1 MHVACKREPK
11 KQANGLFFF
20 LMKCTGSL
28 LQVTRMDG
36 ALEHMRQFGFCD
48 QLVRETVKELLKV
61 GSYLF
66 VYFFAK
72 ARTFM
77 GSSPSKTPTPY
88 SLPQSRFPS
97 TKKGFFIYKKS
108 KRSKFGLAHL

>member
-1 MHVACKREPK
+1 MLKGPIQACNLQKRTK
-11 KQANGLFFF
+11 LSSFTCFF
-20 LMKCTGSL
+20 GSL

-61 GSYLF
+61 GF
-66 VYFFAK
+66 YFFK

-77 GSSPSKTPTPY
+77 GYSLSKTPMPY
-88 SLPQSRFPS
+88 SLS
-97 TKKGFFIYKKS
+97 
-108 KRSKFGLAHL
+108 